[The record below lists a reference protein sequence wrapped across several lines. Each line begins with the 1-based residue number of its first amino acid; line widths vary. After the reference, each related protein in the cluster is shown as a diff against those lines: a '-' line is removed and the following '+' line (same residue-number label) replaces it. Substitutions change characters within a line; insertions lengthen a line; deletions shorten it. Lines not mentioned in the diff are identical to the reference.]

1 MKRKIITILSA
12 LFLVVLSIFLVNN
25 KTDVNNK
32 TTKKEKSLKATVLE
46 VSNDYVTVLD
56 KNNIIYTFL
65 NDDF

>member
-32 TTKKEKSLKATVLE
+32 TTKKEKNLK
-46 VSNDYVTVLD
+46 SDRFRS
-56 KNNIIYTFL
+56 IW
-65 NDDF
+65 